1 MGKPIEETSDRLTG
15 RPEALLLA
23 LVLVVTFHSIPVWVF
38 SMLPAQQIYDRL
50 GSNGYGILYYAI
62 SGVMPLILC
71 LAAPSRSGLK
81 LGIYR
86 GQTLKVIGICALPIV
101 LTGIIYPLTSRPFA
115 GTGTGTW
122 LVSPAAQDLLF
133 AGYLYG
139 LFEAVFP
146 GTVHPRLRLRRA
158 VLLTP
163 IFFALWHTPNFGGMA
178 ASYVSFQLLYTM
190 IGGAWML
197 LARQLT
203 GSVIPGIF
211 THMSCNFISVL

>member
-1 MGKPIEETSDRLTG
+1 MANLIEETTDGPMG

-23 LVLVVTFHSIPVWVF
+23 LVLVVTFHAVPMWVF
-38 SMLPAQQIYDRL
+38 SILPARQIYDRL
-50 GSNGYGILYYAI
+50 GSNGYGMLYYAI
-62 SGVMPLILC
+62 SGIVPLILC

-86 GQTLKVIGICALPIV
+86 GHTLKVIGVCALPII
-101 LTGIIYPLTSRPFA
+101 LTGVIYPFTSQPFSNS
-115 GTGTGTW
+115 GTGTW

-146 GTVHPRLRLRRA
+146 GMVHPRLRVRRA

-163 IFFALWHTPNFGGMA
+163 IFFALWHTPNFGGIA
-178 ASYVSFQLLYTM
+178 ASYVSFQLLYTLL
-190 IGGAWML
+190 GGAWML
-197 LARQLT
+197 LARQWT
-203 GSVIPGIF
+203 GSVIPGIL